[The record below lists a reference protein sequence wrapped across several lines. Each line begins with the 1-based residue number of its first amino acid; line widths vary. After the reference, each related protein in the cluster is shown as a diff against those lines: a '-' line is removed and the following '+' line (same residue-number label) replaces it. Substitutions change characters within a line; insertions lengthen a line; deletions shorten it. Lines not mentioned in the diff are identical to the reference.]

1 MTKGRM
7 CPAHKA
13 AAVLVLVGA
22 LNWGLI
28 GGFGFN
34 LVNSLLGSMPTA
46 EKVVYIL
53 VGLSAVAMLFM
64 HKCKMCGGGAGCG
77 CGGDKSCSTE
87 GKSCCR
93 EGEHKM

>member
-1 MTKGRM
+1 M
-7 CPAHKA
+7 CSGHMV

-34 LVNSLLGSMPTA
+34 LVNSLLGSMPAA
-46 EKVVYIL
+46 ERVVYIL
-53 VGLSAVAMLFM
+53 VGLAAVMMLFTG
-64 HKCKMCGGGAGCG
+64 KCKRCGGG
-77 CGGDKSCSTE
+77 CGGDKGCGTE
-87 GKSCCR
+87 GKSCCG